1 MNANKDLIAKRHP
14 MKSICQIYKIGN
26 GPSSSHTMGPMRA
39 ATVFK
44 RRYPDADRYSVS
56 LYGSLAAT
64 GKGHLTNETL
74 MHVMGEDKLTIL
86 EYPGIFLPEHPNGM
100 IFQAYNAENETIGD
114 WTVFSVGGGDIREKG
129 SNEIF
134 LEEGSPYSN
143 EEIYELHTM
152 SDILHWCR
160 KNGRTLWEYVDLHEK
175 PGYLEY
181 LHEVWE
187 EMKQSVQNG
196 LVHEGMLPGGLHLQ
210 RKAAQ
215 YHIKAQG
222 YDKSL
227 RNRGYV
233 FSYALAVAEENAAG
247 GRIVTAPTCGSAAV
261 LPAVMYH
268 CVKNYGIAEERV
280 IRGLATAGL
289 IANIVKT
296 NASISGAEV
305 GCQGEIGVACAI
317 ASGAANQIFG
327 GTTYQ
332 IEYAAEMGLEH
343 HLGMTCDPMCGL
355 VQIPCIERCAFAAVR
370 ALDANTYASLSD
382 GRHRVSFDEVVAVM
396 KQTGHDLPSLY
407 KETSMGGLALM
418 NSEY

>member
-1 MNANKDLIAKRHP
+1 M
-14 MKSICQIYKIGN
+14 
-26 GPSSSHTMGPMRA
+26 
-39 ATVFK
+39 
-44 RRYPDADRYSVS
+44 
-56 LYGSLAAT
+56 
-64 GKGHLTNETL
+64 
-74 MHVMGEDKLTIL
+74 
-86 EYPGIFLPEHPNGM
+86 
-100 IFQAYNAENETIGD
+100 
-114 WTVFSVGGGDIREKG
+114 
-129 SNEIF
+129 
-134 LEEGSPYSN
+134 
-143 EEIYELHTM
+143 
-152 SDILHWCR
+152 
-160 KNGRTLWEYVDLHEK
+160 
-175 PGYLEY
+175 
-181 LHEVWE
+181 
-187 EMKQSVQNG
+187 
-196 LVHEGMLPGGLHLQ
+196 
-210 RKAAQ
+210 
-215 YHIKAQG
+215 
-222 YDKSL
+222 
-227 RNRGYV
+227 
-233 FSYALAVAEENAAG
+233 
-247 GRIVTAPTCGSAAV
+247 
-261 LPAVMYH
+261 
-268 CVKNYGIAEERV
+268 

>member
-1 MNANKDLIAKRHP
+1 
-14 MKSICQIYKIGN
+14 MKSICQIYKVGN

-39 ATVFK
+39 AGVFGK
-44 RRYPDADRYSVS
+44 RYPDAARYRVS

-74 MHVMGEDKLTIL
+74 VKVLGPDRTELK
-86 EYPGIFLPEHPNGM
+86 EYPEIFLPEHPNGM
-100 IFQAYNAENETIGD
+100 LFQALDKDGENIGE

-129 SNEIF
+129 SDQIF
-134 LEEGSPYSN
+134 LEEGSLYSN
-143 EEIYELHTM
+143 EEIYPLSTM
-152 SDILHWCR
+152 TEILNWCR
-160 KNGRTLWEYVDLHEK
+160 RNGRTLWEYVDLHEK

-181 LHEVWE
+181 LAQIWE
-187 EMKQSVQNG
+187 HMKESLENG
-196 LVHEGMLPGGLHLQ
+196 LNNEGMLPGGLHLQ
-210 RKAAQ
+210 RKAAR
-215 YHIKAQG
+215 YNIKAQG
-222 YDKSL
+222 YERPL
-227 RNRGYV
+227 RNRGFI

-247 GRIVTAPTCGSAAV
+247 GKIVTAPTCGSAAV
-261 LPAVMYH
+261 LPAVLYH
-268 CVKNYGIAEERV
+268 CYKNYKINEHRI

-305 GCQGEIGVACAI
+305 GCQGEIGVACSMAC
-317 ASGAANQIFG
+317 AAANQIFG
-327 GTTYQ
+327 GTVHQ

-343 HLGMTCDPMCGL
+343 HLGLTCDPMCGL

-370 ALDANTYASLSD
+370 AFDANVYASLSD
-382 GRHRVSFDEVVAVM
+382 GRHRVSFDEVVMVM

-418 NSEY
+418 NPDA